1 MELSELGEGCK
12 GAQVVQFMRHIY
24 VVFLGICQIRK
35 SVVDTFVSAAAAVSA
50 IYYFFFNETMQKKNG
65 KVVFHFLC
73 GSCSSSKD

>member
-24 VVFLGICQIRK
+24 VVFLGICQIQK

-50 IYYFFFNETMQKKNG
+50 IYYY
-65 KVVFHFLC
+65 FLQ
-73 GSCSSSKD
+73 